1 MKRVVIKA
9 SRVAIVSRRVVR
21 EVVVS
26 RIPEEVSV
34 ISSIVGGSVFI
45 SSSVE
50 VSTPCLPREL
60 LLPPH
65 PGPRGRGP

>member
-50 VSTPCLPREL
+50 Y
-60 LLPPH
+60 
-65 PGPRGRGP
+65 GRPSY